1 MINRNVKQGPQYVDE
16 LKKIAP
22 VLRVDGMTVV
32 VPPET
37 TLVTLTKTV
46 MEEQLHPA
54 SPIEYV

>member
-16 LKKIAP
+16 LKMIAP

-32 VPPET
+32 VPPEI
-37 TLVTLTKTV
+37 TLVTLTKTM

-54 SPIEYV
+54 

>member
-1 MINRNVKQGPQYVDE
+1 VINRNVKQGPQYVDE

-22 VLRVDGMTVV
+22 ELRVEGIAVG

-46 MEEQLHPA
+46 TEEQLHPA
-54 SPIEYV
+54 